1 MDVVSEYHLD
11 RDDRI
16 VHVSAGFAAFATE
29 NGGGQMLN
37 DIVGRSIWPYV
48 SGVHTRSLYAD
59 MFEQVRAQGR
69 EVSLPFRCDSPA
81 VRRFMTLV
89 ISPLDHGGLRL
100 MARLDRAEEREPVRL
115 LDPRVPRSGPA
126 IEGCSLCRRMAV
138 PDAGWVS
145 VEQAVTHLR
154 LFDETQMPPITHG
167 VCPACDEEFN
177 QRLARLRSDE

>member
-29 NGGGQMLN
+29 NGGEQLLN
-37 DIVGRSIWPYV
+37 DIVGRSIWQYV

-59 MFEQVRAQGR
+59 MFEQVRARGR

-81 VRRFMTLV
+81 VRRYMTLV
-89 ISPLDHGGLRL
+89 ISPLDGRGLRIV
-100 MARLDRAEEREPVRL
+100 ARLDRMEQREPVRL

-126 IEGCSLCRRMAV
+126 IEGCSLCRRMVV

-145 VEQAVTHLR
+145 VEQAVARLR
-154 LFDETQMPPITHG
+154 LFDEAQMPPITHG
-167 VCPACDEEFN
+167 VCPACDAEFN
-177 QRLARLRSDE
+177 QRLAVLRTES